1 MTAPVSN
8 IPLSIDYTSRDFY
21 ALREELITLVKNR
34 VNQNTANQWT
44 GDNPADFG
52 VALIEAFAYVGD
64 IVNFYIDRIANE
76 TYLPT
81 ATQRRSILNLAD
93 LYGYVPTGYRNA
105 LLEVRFSNTREEEV
119 VLPIGTQVVG
129 TVVCNDVV
137 EDIIFTTVETAVVPA
152 AVGDA
157 AGEVT
162 VYASHG
168 ESITLRDDNGANS
181 EDPNDIAGEKLGD
194 STGAPSQTFTLS
206 ENQVVEGSIQIY
218 VKQGDIYSP
227 WAAVTHLADFGPA
240 DAVYELRLDENNF
253 VSVLFGDGISGTI
266 PPNDSAIKAVYT
278 VGGGTVGNIATGVIR
293 EVLRVPGVSTNEET
307 DILSDVTATNTTVGV
322 GGAEPEDNRSIR
334 TNATKAITALNKAT
348 SLEDYGNLALNVRN
362 VGKANAT
369 ASVWSS
375 VTLYVAPQRNVTD
388 LDPFPLYDQFQE
400 ALTPEWSALQASVQE
415 FFKNKVIIGT
425 TLTVAPPV
433 YTPVGVTVRYTAAP
447 QYTDAQAKKQIE
459 ETIVNSYSYALL
471 SFGQT
476 VTPEEIER
484 ILNSLVS
491 VKNAKVTALYRET
504 DLEEGETPGRD
515 LLVGNPNE
523 IFVFTGAN
531 LDVDNLEPDATLGE
545 ITVVDSED
553 ASYVLS
559 PVFPTTGIFSYNVI
573 GVDENSVFVS
583 AVPNELGGTLRINNR
598 LATPDVPVEVATLAG
613 VVTNIPIT
621 YTSPDGYTT
630 LTYTLNV
637 VRS

>member
-293 EVLRVPGVSTNEET
+293 EVLRVPGVSTNEEA